1 MVRINSRHGSQPLA
15 RPWLGVQF
23 QTIDP
28 AVKKAN
34 SLTVDNGAL
43 VGGAADPTG
52 QSGQTGSAVVADSPA
67 AKAGVQDG
75 DIITAIDSTTL
86 DDSHPLDLVMSQLAP
101 GKTVTL
107 HILRNGQTVEAS
119 VTLGTR
125 PANS

>member
-1 MVRINSRHGSQPLA
+1 MARRPVRDRSI
-15 RPWLGVQF
+15 
-23 QTIDP
+23 P
-28 AVKKAN
+28 ALKKAN

-52 QSGQTGSAVVADSPA
+52 PTGSAVVADSPA
-67 AKAGVQDG
+67 ATAGVQDG
-75 DIITAIDSTTL
+75 DIITAIDGTTL
-86 DDSHPLDLVMSQLAP
+86 DVSHPLDLVMSQLAP